1 MRCGRVRVPPSVA
14 CERFLILSY
23 PHPQFPILVLSRH
36 VWRGRRC
43 LLLGAKLTSQ
53 LRTPTSENDPE
64 RKSAITKIF
73 CLTAADAFQAPT
85 FDRYTTQVHYAS
97 CQRGDRGETD
107 EGPPTDD
114 RQDADGRGTAGR
126 HRRRYG
132 IRDDGFCIRT
142 RNAPGGMDQGRECT
156 PGLSVGRH

>member
-1 MRCGRVRVPPSVA
+1 MASGHMNRVKRPDTWLHRPMLQNVKKVLANPEPST
-14 CERFLILSY
+14 
-23 PHPQFPILVLSRH
+23 H
-36 VWRGRRC
+36 
-43 LLLGAKLTSQ
+43 
-53 LRTPTSENDPE
+53 DPE

-73 CLTAADAFQAPT
+73 CLTAAGAFQAPT